1 MPELNQLYQAVI
13 SGDAKTARAIA
24 HETLAEGVEPL
35 RLVNEQLI
43 PAMDEVGRRFE
54 CNDYFVPE
62 LLLSARAMKAAME
75 LVRPLL
81 AARGDEPHG
90 RVILGTVRGD
100 M

>member
-1 MPELNQLYQAVI
+1 MTELNQLYQPVI

-24 HETLAEGVEPL
+24 QQTLAEGIEPL

-62 LLLSARAMKAAME
+62 L
-75 LVRPLL
+75 P
-81 AARGDEPHG
+81 RGPSI
-90 RVILGTVRGD
+90 RR
-100 M
+100 